1 MNIDKQPADLQGEN
15 NENMTEEQILEAMF
29 SNLVIQQTRT
39 ALFTL
44 GQIPDPNSGQRILDL
59 DTAQMLIATLETLK
73 EKTKGNL
80 SPKEDELITHSID
93 QLHDIFEHTIQ
104 AIENAQAEKGGQT
117 ESGLYTPPSGLVT
130 PDGTTSSSSSVS
142 FTSAPESTPT
152 AAAPEPV
159 KEAPA
164 PKQDDDDSHKRFSK
178 KY

>member
-1 MNIDKQPADLQGEN
+1 MNTDKQPADPQEEA
-15 NENMTEEQILEAMF
+15 NENMSEEQILEAMF

-44 GQIPDPNSGQRILDL
+44 GQIPDPNSGQRVLDL
-59 DTAQMLIATLETLK
+59 DTAQMLIATLEMLK

-80 SPKEDELITHSID
+80 SQKEDELITHSIE
-93 QLHDIFEHTIQ
+93 QLHDIFAHTIQ
-104 AIENAQAEKGGQT
+104 AIEKAQAEKGGQT

-130 PDGTTSSSSSVS
+130 PDGTTSSSSVS
-142 FTSAPESTPT
+142 LTSEPT
-152 AAAPEPV
+152 AAPEPA
-159 KEAPA
+159 EPAPA